1 MKRNKTHLLRSLA
14 AAVLLC
20 TGLASCSQD
29 ELANTQ
35 GEPLPEGKYPLE
47 IASVSLSAEVTDE
60 PWGANHAPQTRVAEN
75 PDGNSSK
82 WEYGDKIHVL
92 INGGGFADEELVC
105 TLDADGQVKEYSKT
119 LYWKDTSPAT
129 YTAWYDTADQ
139 DGKVDLSD
147 QSNKLAYVLT
157 CEGDAGYN
165 TQMDLNFTH
174 VLAKVRVIV
183 EGSKAENV
191 EEVKILSYPQ
201 CTYTQGKVEGLET
214 KDYITMHHQNG
225 TMIWEANVVAEQ
237 LINDDL
243 NKYVKLIRND
253 SEEDLIVSITL
264 NNSNTLQAG
273 KINEIRINAKGK
285 PMTIT
290 DNGTYE
296 ITGNSEPIIIKE
308 GNSPTITFKNVT
320 LTTDERSKEFIRIEQ
335 NSNPTLIFEGN
346 NVLRNDHSDLS
357 NPASYP
363 IYSSSNFNIELK
375 NGAKLAI
382 IGKATSPIFI
392 KNSKLSISGN
402 GDLYLYGNRYGC
414 PAIQCENG
422 TSLNIEGVTLTA
434 VSGQSDASF
443 GAKTNLSYT
452 VNVAIDLKN
461 CTLKLYGDNGNESR
475 WVFHGGN
482 GTIKSN
488 GNDIDV
494 NTKLKNDTDWGTEV
508 EIPNGIGVMATK
520 LENAPDIPEWAKK

>member
-1 MKRNKTHLLRSLA
+1 MNVKSVEKLEKSQVAVTVEVTAEEFEAAVQKAYLKMRNKISVPGFRPGKAPRKMIEKLYGEGVFYSDAVDA
-14 AAVLLC
+14 ALPDAY
-20 TGLASCSQD
+20 TQAIGSSGLD
-29 ELANTQ
+29 VV
-35 GEPLPEGKYPLE
+35 GYPEVE
-47 IASVSLSAEVTDE
+47 IVD
-60 PWGANHAPQTRVAEN
+60 
-75 PDGNSSK
+75 
-82 WEYGDKIHVL
+82 
-92 INGGGFADEELVC
+92 
-105 TLDADGQVKEYSKT
+105 
-119 LYWKDTSPAT
+119 
-129 YTAWYDTADQ
+129 DQ
-139 DGKVDLSD
+139 IGKVDLSD
-147 QSNKLAYVLT
+147 QSQNLAYVLT
-157 CEGDAGYN
+157 CEGNADYN
-165 TQMDLNFTH
+165 TQMDLTFTH
-174 VLAKVRVIV
+174 ALAKVRVIV

-285 PMTIT
+285 PVTIT

-320 LTTDERSKEFIRIEQ
+320 LTTDERSKGFITIEQ

-375 NGAKLAI
+375 NDAKLAI

-461 CTLKLYGDNGNESR
+461 CTLKLYGNNGNKSR
-475 WVFHGGN
+475 WVFHGGG

-494 NTKLKNDTDWGTEV
+494 NSSLKDIAWDTGIATLGT
-508 EIPNGIGVMATK
+508 GVKATK
-520 LENAPDIPEWAKK
+520 LENAPDIPEWAEK

>member
-1 MKRNKTHLLRSLA
+1 MNMKRLIPCFLIAGITFFSACENEQMTDMEK
-14 AAVLLC
+14 
-20 TGLASCSQD
+20 
-29 ELANTQ
+29 Q
-35 GEPLPEGKYPLE
+35 GTELPEGKYPLTFTAVQAAPE
-47 IASVSLSAEVTDE
+47 GT
-60 PWGANHAPQTRVAEN
+60 PQTRVSESEDGMSSHWEN
-75 PDGNSSK
+75 
-82 WEYGDKIHVL
+82 GDKIHVL
-92 INGGGFADEELVC
+92 INGGGFENEELVC
-105 TLDADGQVKEYSKT
+105 TLNEKGEVTDYDKT
-119 LYWKDTSPAT
+119 LYWKNSSPAT
-129 YTAWYDTADQ
+129 YTAWYDNAGT
-139 DGKVDLSD
+139 DGKVTLSD
-147 QSNKLAYVLT
+147 QSQSLAYVLKAT
-157 CEGDAGYN
+157 ANDVSYN
-165 TQMDLNFTH
+165 SKEIKLKFHHQ
-174 VLAKVRVIV
+174 LAKVRVIV
-183 EGSKAENV
+183 EGSKKENV
-191 EEVKILSYPQ
+191 KEVKILSYPK
-201 CTYTQGKVEGLET
+201 CTSKQGKVEGNET
-214 KDYITMHHQNG
+214 KEYITMHHQDG
-225 TMIWEANVVAEQ
+225 TKIWEANVVAEQ

-285 PMTIT
+285 PVTIT

-296 ITGNSEPIIIKE
+296 ITGNSEPIIIGKE
-308 GNSPTITFKNVT
+308 GGSAISPTITFKNVT
-320 LTTDERSKEFIRIEQ
+320 LTTDERSKGFITIEQ

-375 NGAKLAI
+375 NDAKLAI

-392 KNSKLSISGN
+392 KNSKLTISGN
-402 GDLYLYGNRYGC
+402 GDLYLYGNRYSC

-461 CTLKLYGDNGNESR
+461 CTLKLYGNSGNESR
-475 WVFHGGN
+475 WVYHGGK
-482 GTIKSN
+482 GTITSN

-494 NTKLKNDTDWGTEV
+494 NTTLKNDAVWGTEV
-508 EIPNGIGVMATK
+508 AIPNGFNVKATK